1 MISVLIPVYNAEYYI
16 NETLE
21 CMANQTY
28 KDLEILICDDCSQD
42 NSVSIINEFIKKNNN
57 LNIKFFRNCENKGYL
72 KTSNFLVSH
81 ANGEYISFQ
90 DADDLALP
98 DRFMK
103 LKKHLIDN
111 KLDLVG
117 SYCGIIRNREDVLSI
132 IKYSG
137 TFDEIKKDLMHK
149 SHPPFCGSAILVKSS
164 IIAQCGLYDV
174 NFDRIGAEDYD
185 WIYRVALEGFKLGNV
200 SEPLYLYRQHNQSVS
215 RLNFEKN
222 KLALFSGLIAKDL
235 YLSRLNNQG
244 ETFEML
250 KDRYLKEFEIDSDK
264 LYYHVLRLNFL
275 NSRKELFKSFCIFIG
290 AVKFSRDKIIYT
302 LYVFFILIFGFPVFE
317 KMKNFLR

>member
-1 MISVLIPVYNAEYYI
+1 MISILMPAFNAELYLKDSI
-16 NETLE
+16 NSIL
-21 CMANQTY
+21 NQSYT
-28 KDLEILICDDCSQD
+28 DFELLVCDDCSTDNTWEIIQSFQD
-42 NSVSIINEFIKKNNN
+42 SRLRIFQNK
-57 LNIKFFRNCENKGYL
+57 ENQGYL

-81 ANGEYISFQ
+81 AIGEYISFQ

-103 LKKHLIDN
+103 LKKHLVDN

-164 IIAQCGLYDV
+164 IIAQCGLYDI

-185 WIYRVALEGFKLGNV
+185 WIYRVSLEGFKLGNV

-222 KLALFSGLIAKDL
+222 KLALFSDLIAKDL

-244 ETFEML
+244 ETFDML
-250 KDRYLKEFEIDSDK
+250 KDKYLKEFEMDSDK

-302 LYVFFILIFGFPVFE
+302 LYVLFILIFGFPVFE
-317 KMKNFLR
+317 KMKDFLR

>member
-1 MISVLIPVYNAEYYI
+1 MISILMPAFNAESYLKDSI
-16 NETLE
+16 NSIL
-21 CMANQTY
+21 NQSYT
-28 KDLEILICDDCSQD
+28 DFELLVCDDCSTDNTWEVIQSIQD
-42 NSVSIINEFIKKNNN
+42 PRLKIFKN
-57 LNIKFFRNCENKGYL
+57 KENQGYL

-81 ANGEYISFQ
+81 AVGEYISFQ

-117 SYCGIIRNREDVLSI
+117 SYCGVIRNGEEVLSI

-137 TFDEIKKDLMHK
+137 TFNEIKKDLIYK
-149 SHPPFCGSAILVKSS
+149 SHPPFCGSAILVKTN

-222 KLALFSGLIAKDL
+222 KLALFSDLIAKDL

-244 ETFEML
+244 ETFDML
-250 KDRYLKEFEIDSDK
+250 KDRYLKEFEMDSDK

-302 LYVFFILIFGFPVFE
+302 LYVFFILIFGLPIFE
-317 KMKNFLR
+317 KMKDFLR

>member
-1 MISVLIPVYNAEYYI
+1 MISILMPAFNAESYLKDSI
-16 NETLE
+16 NSIL
-21 CMANQTY
+21 NQSYT
-28 KDLEILICDDCSQD
+28 DFELLVCDDCSTDNTWEIIQSIQD
-42 NSVSIINEFIKKNNN
+42 PRLKIFKN
-57 LNIKFFRNCENKGYL
+57 KENQGYL

-81 ANGEYISFQ
+81 AVGEYISFQ

-103 LKKHLIDN
+103 LKKHLIN
-111 KLDLVG
+111 NNLDLVG
-117 SYCGIIRNREDVLSI
+117 SYCGVIRNGEEVLSI

-137 TFDEIKKDLMHK
+137 TFNEIKKDLIHK
-149 SHPPFCGSAILVKSS
+149 SHPPFCGSAILVKTN

-222 KLALFSGLIAKDL
+222 KLALFSDLIAKDL

-244 ETFEML
+244 ETFDML
-250 KDRYLKEFEIDSDK
+250 KDRYLKEFEMDSDK

-317 KMKNFLR
+317 KMKDFLR

>member
-1 MISVLIPVYNAEYYI
+1 MISILMPAFNAELYLKDSI
-16 NETLE
+16 NSIL
-21 CMANQTY
+21 NQSYT
-28 KDLEILICDDCSQD
+28 DFELLVCDDCSTDNTWEIIQSFQD
-42 NSVSIINEFIKKNNN
+42 SRLRIFQNK
-57 LNIKFFRNCENKGYL
+57 ENQGYL

-81 ANGEYISFQ
+81 AIGEYISFQ
-90 DADDLALP
+90 DPDDLALP

-103 LKKHLIDN
+103 LKKHLVDN

-164 IIAQCGLYDV
+164 IIAQCGLYDI
-174 NFDRIGAEDYD
+174 NFDRSGAEDYD
-185 WIYRVALEGFKLGNV
+185 WIYRVSLEGFKLGNV

-222 KLALFSGLIAKDL
+222 KLALFSDLIAKDL

-244 ETFEML
+244 ETFDML
-250 KDRYLKEFEIDSDK
+250 KDKYLKEFEMDSDK

-302 LYVFFILIFGFPVFE
+302 LYVLFILIFGFPVFE
-317 KMKNFLR
+317 KMKDFLR

>member
-1 MISVLIPVYNAEYYI
+1 MISILMPAFNAESYLKDSI
-16 NETLE
+16 NSIL
-21 CMANQTY
+21 NQSYT
-28 KDLEILICDDCSQD
+28 DFELLVCDDCSTDNTWEIIQSFQD
-42 NSVSIINEFIKKNNN
+42 SRLRIFQNK
-57 LNIKFFRNCENKGYL
+57 ENQGYL

-200 SEPLYLYRQHNQSVS
+200 PEPLYLYRQHNQSVS

-222 KLALFSGLIAKDL
+222 KLALFSDLIAKDL

-244 ETFEML
+244 ETFDML
-250 KDRYLKEFEIDSDK
+250 KDKYLKEFEMDSDK
-264 LYYHVLRLNFL
+264 LYYHLLRLNFL

-302 LYVFFILIFGFPVFE
+302 LYVLFILIFGFPIFE
-317 KMKNFLR
+317 KMKDFLR